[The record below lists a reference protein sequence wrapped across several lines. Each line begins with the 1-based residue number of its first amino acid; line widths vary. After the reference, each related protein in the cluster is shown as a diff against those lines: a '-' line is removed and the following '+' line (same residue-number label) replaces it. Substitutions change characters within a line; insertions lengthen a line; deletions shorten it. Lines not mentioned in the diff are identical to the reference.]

1 MKISEK
7 KITVKIPTGVKLGGV
22 ELSEEFMQYKHTLD
36 KLQRKFTT
44 LFAEWVEL
52 DKVKGINGQYINFNQ
67 KMWDGKVADRQHPEN
82 EASLRH
88 VRRLPEVKEI
98 MASVFTEDEINNLY
112 SSAVDDALWYVV
124 ERYKSFVNRN
134 SSKKKKQFPKN
145 GITLKSNKAMNFK
158 DGKLRVSADKKTFTI
173 KTLQKKKTIDLPF
186 RESYYDNLHL
196 VDKSWRGGN
205 IVFNSVDKRSDN
217 ELVLRAEY
225 EKELSLPKYIV
236 GMDVNQKPENWVT
249 FSEPMENGKV
259 TLPKPDS
266 VASIEK
272 QRDDFNK
279 KLRPSKRTVVEY
291 KLNSGQRRRM
301 YRRLQKK
308 MVNRHTAIESEIIP
322 ILQYFKDKYND
333 EFGLAIDGVATG
345 ARSKSFGQEDIR
357 DACVRWCIKNN
368 VPFVIV
374 PPQYTSQ

>member
-1 MKISEK
+1 M
-7 KITVKIPTGVKLGGV
+7 
-22 ELSEEFMQYKHTLD
+22 
-36 KLQRKFTT
+36 
-44 LFAEWVEL
+44 
-52 DKVKGINGQYINFNQ
+52 
-67 KMWDGKVADRQHPEN
+67 
-82 EASLRH
+82 
-88 VRRLPEVKEI
+88 
-98 MASVFTEDEINNLY
+98 
-112 SSAVDDALWYVV
+112 
-124 ERYKSFVNRN
+124 
-134 SSKKKKQFPKN
+134 
-145 GITLKSNKAMNFK
+145 
-158 DGKLRVSADKKTFTI
+158 
-173 KTLQKKKTIDLPF
+173 
-186 RESYYDNLHL
+186 

-205 IVFNSVDKRSDN
+205 IVFNSIDKRSDN

-374 PPQYTSQ
+374 PPQYTSQKCVKCGTFHKQDRKTSNTYLCGSCGFFHKNCDAIGALNIKVHGEFLLNKFAVTSSSLSTKINKKSLKDIYGAALREEFNFPQS